1 VLVTGGC
8 SEGIVR
14 KVGVVMVAL
23 GLSGAAGGYYVAY
36 TADPWADTAG
46 LGIGGALAAVCLA
59 IVGMLLIQFKS

>member
-1 VLVTGGC
+1 
-8 SEGIVR
+8 
-14 KVGVVMVAL
+14 MVAL